1 MMKLILKY
9 ILIVFLSFVSG
20 RLLAQEASM
29 ITRLY
34 DTFSE
39 NLVTLEVDYSVKGGG
54 PEVKGKAEL
63 QLQGKAYHIVGGGY
77 DIYCDGE
84 SVWIVDQT
92 SKEVIIES
100 LTEGPEGYVT
110 NPALLLSRL
119 DEFFDV
125 KSIAGRKYT
134 LKPKTKGEITAAEVT
149 FSPEG
154 KLVSG
159 VFTMSDG
166 NAWTITVNKMT
177 TAPQKPLTA
186 FHPSVRFDKSW
197 IVTDL
202 R

>member
-1 MMKLILKY
+1 MMKHILKY
-9 ILIVFLSFVSG
+9 ILVVFLSFVSG

-63 QLQGKAYHIVGGGY
+63 QLQVKAYLIVGGGY

-100 LTEGPEGYVT
+100 LTEGPEGYMT

-134 LKPKTKGEITAAEVT
+134 LKPKTKGEITAAEVA

-166 NAWTITVNKMT
+166 NAWTITVSKMT
-177 TAPQKPLTA
+177 TASQKPLTA
-186 FHPSVRFDKSW
+186 FHPSIRFDKSW

>member
-1 MMKLILKY
+1 
-9 ILIVFLSFVSG
+9 
-20 RLLAQEASM
+20 
-29 ITRLY
+29 
-34 DTFSE
+34 
-39 NLVTLEVDYSVKGGG
+39 
-54 PEVKGKAEL
+54 
-63 QLQGKAYHIVGGGY
+63 
-77 DIYCDGE
+77 
-84 SVWIVDQT
+84 
-92 SKEVIIES
+92 
-100 LTEGPEGYVT
+100 
-110 NPALLLSRL
+110 
-119 DEFFDV
+119 FDV

-166 NAWTITVNKMT
+166 NAWTITVSKMT

-186 FHPSVRFDKSW
+186 FHPAVRFDKSW

>member
-1 MMKLILKY
+1 MMKHILKY
-9 ILIVFLSFVSG
+9 IVVVFLSFVSG
-20 RLLAQEASM
+20 RLLAQETSM
-29 ITRLY
+29 LTRLY
-34 DTFSE
+34 NTFAE
-39 NLVTLEVDYSVKGGG
+39 QLVALEADYSVRNGG

-63 QLQGKAYHIVGGGY
+63 QIQGETYRILGGGY

-92 SKEVIIES
+92 SKEVIIEPVS
-100 LTEGPEGYVT
+100 EGPDGYMT

-125 KSIAGRKYT
+125 KSVAGRKYT
-134 LKPKTKGEITAAEVT
+134 LKPKAKGEITSAEVT

-154 KLVSG
+154 NLSSG
-159 VFTMSDG
+159 TFTMSDG
-166 NAWTITVNKMT
+166 NVWNITVSNMT
-177 TAPQKPLTA
+177 VSPQKDITA
-186 FHPSVRFDKSW
+186 FRPSIRFDKTW